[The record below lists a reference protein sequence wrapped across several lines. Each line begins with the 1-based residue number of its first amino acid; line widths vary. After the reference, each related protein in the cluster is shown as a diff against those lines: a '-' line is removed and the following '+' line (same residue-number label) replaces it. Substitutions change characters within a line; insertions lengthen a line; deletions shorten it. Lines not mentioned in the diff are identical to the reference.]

1 MGFRGILRYYFR
13 RNREAC
19 ENLLLLLQSRGKEA
33 ALMKNIKYTV
43 THPIFVFMKKHF
55 ARTARQHSQWK
66 RRIIW

>member
-1 MGFRGILRYYFR
+1 
-13 RNREAC
+13 
-19 ENLLLLLQSRGKEA
+19 
-33 ALMKNIKYTV
+33 MKNIKYTV